1 MKFVAVS
8 IAVLTRQFRRFSKS
22 RGAMSGRMVR
32 QKNSRFL
39 HLVLQSRVRRRSAG
53 FSLIL
58 VFLMVLT
65 VLTTT
70 LSINSRLIAGQYAES
85 LQGKLRMAR
94 NAAENGLILASS
106 ELNKPGNRLL
116 LGNLPSSQWASRW
129 DQQQEWPVKGN
140 YYSLLSDNE
149 FNSLSYECKKYV
161 TGSASDSDYDRRRR
175 PFQVTE
181 QAVRMPTSA
190 SLQLETGETQSS
202 RIVGFKLYDKDYNL
216 ISSENG
222 KVSATEK
229 SYLVL
234 VAQGYYNS
242 STPYQSDGWRVD
254 TASAQY
260 AASAYKTTRFVLQ
273 QEYEVIPRCCGSS
286 FAEPF
291 GTDTVKPQSSLK
303 CQDNKIVEWYVRG
316 TTRASAHNS
325 KL

>member
-1 MKFVAVS
+1 MNLVAAS
-8 IAVLTRQFRRFSKS
+8 IAAFASQFRRFAKS
-22 RGAMSGRMVR
+22 PSAVGGRR
-32 QKNSRFL
+32 IRRKNTRFL
-39 HLVLQSRVRRRSAG
+39 HLVLQARVRRQSAG

-70 LSINSRLIAGQYAES
+70 LSINSRLVAGQYAES
-85 LQGKLRMAR
+85 LQAKLRMAR

-129 DQQQEWPVKGN
+129 DERQQWPVKGN
-140 YYSLLSDNE
+140 YYSLLSDHD
-149 FNSLSYECKKYV
+149 FNSLSSECKKYV
-161 TGSASDSDYDRRRR
+161 TGNTSENDYDRRRR
-175 PFQVTE
+175 SFQVTE
-181 QAVRMPTSA
+181 QAVRMPTAA

-216 ISSENG
+216 ISGENG

-242 STPYQSDGWRVD
+242 STPYKDDRWRVD
-254 TASAQY
+254 TTSDQY

-291 GTDTVKPQSSLK
+291 GTDTVRPQSSLR